1 MKKQL
6 KPVNTPTILQ
16 MEAVECGAA
25 SLAMILAYYGKYVP
39 LETLRLQCGISRDG
53 SKAINLLKAA
63 RKHGFECKGYRKEPQ
78 LLKEMSFPM
87 IIHWNFN
94 HFIVLEGF
102 YKDKVY
108 LNDPASGKRVV
119 SEAEF
124 DQAFTGIALTFEKTD
139 AFEKGGEK
147 PDTLKA
153 LIRRV
158 KGSEVALT
166 YVILVGFALVIPGL
180 IIPAFSKIFIDEILL
195 AGRLDWVNVLLMAM
209 GITVLIQGFLV
220 WLQEYYLLRLETKI
234 ALTSSSKFLWHVLR
248 LPMEFFSQ
256 RYVGDISSRMN
267 SNDNVARIL
276 SGEFTK
282 AVLNVF
288 FIIFYFFLMLRYDV
302 FLTMIGVLAA
312 VLNMLYLK
320 TVAKKREAQ
329 NSKLLKDH
337 GKMIGTAMSGLQTI
351 ETLKATGSE
360 SDFFAKWSGYQT
372 KAINAQQ
379 EIGVSGQY
387 LLSLPSLMTGITTV
401 LVLMIGGIR
410 IIEGAMTV
418 GTLVAFQSLMGG
430 FLNPVTALVNLGS
443 DIQTMAGDM
452 NRLDDVMRYPEDKIL
467 ETERIEI
474 KDSDHWQERL
484 DGVIEVKDL
493 TFGYSLLEPPLI
505 ENFNMRLNAGKRVAL
520 VGGSGSGK
528 STLAKLISGTWQ
540 QWSGEIYFDG
550 KLRTT
555 IPRIVITNSL
565 SAVDQD
571 ICMFSGTVRDNIT
584 LWDDS
589 ISEIDIVKAAKDA
602 CIHDDIISRPGGY
615 DSIVQ
620 EAGINFSGG
629 QRQRIEIARAL
640 AKNPSIIIM
649 DEATS
654 ALDPNTEKIV
664 SENIRRRGCTCII
677 VAHRLSTIRDCE
689 EIIVLDNGKILE
701 RGNHEALRA
710 AGGLYASLIKAG

>member
-1 MKKQL
+1 MKKQF

-78 LLKEMSFPM
+78 SLKEMSFPM

-102 YKDKVY
+102 DKDKVY
-108 LNDPASGKRVV
+108 LNDPASGKRAV

-166 YVILVGFALVIPGL
+166 YVVLVGLALVIPGL
-180 IIPAFSKIFIDEILL
+180 VIPAFSKIFIDEILL
-195 AGRLDWVNVLLMAM
+195 AGRSDWVNVLLMAM
-209 GITVLIQGFLV
+209 GVTVLIQGFLI

-256 RYVGDISSRMN
+256 RYVGDISSRMT

-288 FIIFYFFLMLRYDV
+288 FIIFYFLLMLRYDV
-302 FLTMIGVLAA
+302 FLTMIGVVAA
-312 VLNMLYLK
+312 ALNIIYLK
-320 TVAKKREAQ
+320 TVATKREAQ
-329 NSKLLKDH
+329 NSKLLKDY

-401 LVLMIGGIR
+401 LVLVIGGIR
-410 IIEGAMTV
+410 IIDGAMTV
-418 GTLVAFQSLMGG
+418 GTLIAFQSLMGG

-452 NRLDDVMRYPEDKIL
+452 NRLDDVMKYPEDKIL
-467 ETERIEI
+467 ETEQIEI
-474 KDSDHWQERL
+474 KESDHWQERL
-484 DGVIEVKDL
+484 DGIVEVKAL
-493 TFGYSLLEPPLI
+493 TFGYSLLEAPLI
-505 ENFNMRLNAGKRVAL
+505 ENFNMRLNAGERVAL

-540 QWSGEIYFDG
+540 QWSGDIYFDE
-550 KLRTT
+550 KLRSK
-555 IPRIVITNSL
+555 IPRIITTSSL

-589 ISEIDIVKAAKDA
+589 IPEIDIVRAAKDA
-602 CIHDDIISRPGGY
+602 CIHEDIISRPGGY

-620 EAGINFSGG
+620 EAGVNFSGG

-701 RGNHEALRA
+701 RGNHDQLRD